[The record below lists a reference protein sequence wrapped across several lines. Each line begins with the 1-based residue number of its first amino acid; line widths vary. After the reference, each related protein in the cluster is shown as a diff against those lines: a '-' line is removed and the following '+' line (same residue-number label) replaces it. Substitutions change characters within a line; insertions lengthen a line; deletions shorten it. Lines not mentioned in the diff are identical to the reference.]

1 MKCKDI
7 QYQLADYLDKQL
19 SKEEN
24 IAVEAHLEDCADC
37 KKELQELE
45 QLFTAISGEPK
56 DQPSAKLR
64 ANFEQLLA
72 EEKAALEPKVISIDR
87 STNWKSYLR
96 VAASIFIVVS
106 AFLLGRF
113 ADSEGK
119 IDPNE
124 LRTAEVLAQF
134 ENQSASKRIQ
144 AVTTSEE
151 EFTSKDTK
159 IIEALIERLYFDKN
173 TSVRLAAVEALSK
186 FTSEE
191 IVKTALIKSLETDK
205 DPAIQIEL
213 IQILAKIQEKRAL
226 EPMKKL
232 LENKDVPSYVKQ
244 ELQSNLPNLL

>member
-19 SKEEN
+19 SKEESDTLE
-24 IAVEAHLEDCADC
+24 VHLEDCTDC
-37 KKELQELE
+37 KKELQELK
-45 QLFTAISGEPK
+45 QMFTVLSEEPNEE
-56 DQPSAKLR
+56 PSNRLR
-64 ANFEQLLA
+64 ANFEEMLA
-72 EEKAALEPKVISIDR
+72 QEKAALEPKVISINR
-87 STNWKSYLR
+87 ATNWKSYLR
-96 VAASIFIVVS
+96 VAASVLIVVS

-113 ADSEGK
+113 ADTEDGGNA
-119 IDPNE
+119 NE

-213 IQILAKIQEKRAL
+213 IQILSKIQEKRAL

>member
-1 MKCKDI
+1 MKRKDI
-7 QYQLADYLDKQL
+7 QDRLIDYIDGQV
-19 SKEEN
+19 SAEEKKA
-24 IAVEAHLEDCADC
+24 IELHLETNEDSR
-37 KKELQELE
+37 KELEELT
-45 QLFTAISGEPK
+45 QLFDTISQDSTE
-56 DQPSAKLR
+56 QPSAKLR
-64 ANFEQLLA
+64 GNFEQLLA
-72 EEKAALEPKVISIDR
+72 DEKAASAPKVISINR
-87 STNWKSYLR
+87 SKDWKSYIR
-96 VAASIFIVVS
+96 VAASILIVVS

-113 ADSEGK
+113 ADSDAGGG
-119 IDPNE
+119 NE
-124 LRTAEVLAQF
+124 IRTAEVLAQF

-159 IIEALIERLYFDKN
+159 ILEALIERLYFDRN

-191 IVKTALIKSLETDK
+191 MVKTALIKSLETDK

-213 IQILAKIQEKRAL
+213 IQILTKIQEKRAL

-244 ELQSNLPNLL
+244 ELQSNLPNLI

>member
-1 MKCKDI
+1 MKRKDI
-7 QYQLADYLDKQL
+7 QDRLIDYIDGQVSNEEKKAIESSLETCDDSQ
-19 SKEEN
+19 KE
-24 IAVEAHLEDCADC
+24 V
-37 KKELQELE
+37 KELTEL
-45 QLFTAISGEPK
+45 FDAVSNDAIV
-56 DQPSAKLR
+56 QPSAKLR
-64 ANFEQLLA
+64 TNFEQLLA
-72 EEKAALEPKVISIDR
+72 EEKEALAPKVISINR
-87 STNWKSYLR
+87 SKDWKSYLR
-96 VAASIFIVVS
+96 VAASILIVVS

-113 ADSEGK
+113 ADTDGGNNS
-119 IDPNE
+119 NE

-159 IIEALIERLYFDKN
+159 ILEALIERLYFDRN

-191 IVKTALIKSLETDK
+191 MVKTALIKSLETDK

-213 IQILAKIQEKRAL
+213 IQILTKIQEKRAL

>member
-1 MKCKDI
+1 MKCKDV
-7 QYQLADYLDKQL
+7 QYQLADYIDKQL
-19 SKEEN
+19 SNEEN
-24 IAVEAHLEDCADC
+24 IAVEVHLEDCEDC
-37 KKELQELE
+37 KKELQELT
-45 QLFTAISGEPK
+45 QLFNVLSEEPTGQPTAR
-56 DQPSAKLR
+56 LR
-64 ANFEQLLA
+64 ANFEQMLA
-72 EEKAALEPKVISIDR
+72 QEKTAAEPKVISINR

-96 VAASIFIVVS
+96 VAASILIVVS

-113 ADSEGK
+113 ADPEGNSGA
-119 IDPNE
+119 NE
-124 LRTAEVLAQF
+124 SRTAEVLAQF

-144 AVTTSEE
+144 AVNTSEE
-151 EFTSKDTK
+151 FTNKDTK
-159 IIEALIERLYFDKN
+159 IIEALINRLFFDKN

-191 IVKTALIKSLETDK
+191 MVKTALIKSLETDK

-213 IQILAKIQEKRAL
+213 IQILSKIQEKRAL